1 MTTVANGFDFH
12 CHVDLFPDP
21 AALIAECDRKR
32 IVTLAVTTTP
42 KAWTQ
47 NRRWT
52 ERSSFVIP
60 AIGLHPELAD
70 QRREEIALLEQLMA
84 ETPFVGEI
92 GLDGSPPHRTTLPI
106 QKEVFS
112 RAIQS
117 AQRLGSRVLSIHSR
131 RAGREVLASLVE
143 HTTPERVLPILHWF
157 SDSVATAVE
166 AARFGCYF
174 SINHRML
181 MADTGISLIKSV
193 PADRLLTETDAP
205 FTEIENRKSEPRDVT
220 AMVLRLA
227 QLLNLSVK
235 EMKRTVT
242 ANAQRV
248 LAFAGV
254 SSPVSNSF
262 GAGEAPPSGDI
273 R

>member
-1 MTTVANGFDFH
+1 MTIVANGFDFH

-21 AALIAECDRKR
+21 AALIADCDRNR

-42 KAWTQ
+42 KAWRQ

-52 ERSSFVIP
+52 ERSNFVMP

-70 QRREEIALLEQLMA
+70 QRRGEIALVEQLMA
-84 ETPFVGEI
+84 ETPFVGEV
-92 GLDGSPPHRTTLPI
+92 GLDGSPLHRNALPI

-112 RAIQS
+112 RALQS
-117 AQRLGSRVLSIHSR
+117 AQRLGARVLTIHSR
-131 RAGREVLASLVE
+131 RAGREVLACLAE

-166 AARFGCYF
+166 ASRFGCYF

-181 MADTGISLIKSV
+181 SADAGISLIKSL

-220 AMVLRLA
+220 GMISRLA
-227 QLLNLSVK
+227 QLRNLPVE

-242 ANAQRV
+242 SNAERV

-254 SSPVSNSF
+254 SIPVSDRRPV
-262 GAGEAPPSGDI
+262 E
-273 R
+273 

>member
-1 MTTVANGFDFH
+1 MTIAANGFDFH

-21 AALIAECDRKR
+21 PALIAHCDCNR
-32 IVTLAVTTTP
+32 IVTIAVTTTP

-52 ERSSFVIP
+52 KCSSFVIP

-70 QRREEIALLEQLMA
+70 KRHAEIALVEQLMP

-92 GLDGSPPHRTTLPI
+92 GLDGSPPHRNTLPI

-112 RAIQS
+112 RALQS
-117 AQRLGSRVLSIHSR
+117 AQRLGARVLTIHSR
-131 RAGREVLASLVE
+131 RAGREVLASLAE
-143 HTTPERVLPILHWF
+143 HTTAVRVLPILHWF
-157 SDSVATAVE
+157 SDSVATAIE

-181 MADTGISLIKSV
+181 AADTGVSLIKSL

-220 AMVLRLA
+220 AIISRLA
-227 QLLNLSVK
+227 QLRNLPI
-235 EMKRTVT
+235 EDMKRTVT
-242 ANAQRV
+242 ANAERV

-254 SSPVSNSF
+254 SIPVADN
-262 GAGEAPPSGDI
+262 
-273 R
+273 